1 MKLHFQK
8 KLHKY
13 RASFFAL
20 FAVFAFTFA
29 LPVNAASV
37 QSDATTTEP
46 DYDWNYYSGVVS
58 FNAISNALYL
68 NFAGL
73 APVASD
79 GSEYNIA
86 VYQGHTPTTISFTQ
100 EKDYT
105 YNGYLEKWV
114 WFYANQG
121 NPAIVSESV
130 AALWLSD
137 VVLPDGVTLSVTYQA
152 LEATRIQVKYRLQFS
167 EYRATYTGDYKIY
180 ATTNM
185 QTTCQIK
192 GTTSSFSGLYKM
204 HSASAV
210 DDWTGD
216 LKEYPFYSK
225 DSGFSGSVI
234 VGQQEGNALL
244 EDQNTLIG
252 NQTTVIQNQTS
263 VIENQTSTIIDQTN
277 QVMHGYSNDSLSGA
291 SSDFGNSAGQYND
304 AESSLFGQSSALL
317 ADFDFSAYGFE
328 AFGTQFVAALAFV
341 SSFLQSLYTKSPGFN
356 TIVTLGLVLGFAF
369 IVIGV
374 TRFTINRVTS
384 SDTDKGKWGR

>member
-20 FAVFAFTFA
+20 LAVFAFTFA

-73 APVASD
+73 APAASD

-210 DDWTGD
+210 EDWTGD

-244 EDQNTLIG
+244 EDQNNLIG

-263 VIENQTSTIIDQTN
+263 TIVEQSNNI
-277 QVMHGYSNDSLSGA
+277 MHGYSNAGLSGA
-291 SSDFGNSAGQYND
+291 SSDFGTSASQYND

-317 ADFDFSAYGFE
+317 ADFDFSSYGFD
-328 AFGTQFVAALAFV
+328 AFGPQFLTALSFV
-341 SSFLQSLYTKSPGFN
+341 SSFFQSLYTKSAGFN
-356 TIVTLGLVLGFAF
+356 TIIILGLVLGFGF
-369 IVIGV
+369 IVVGV
-374 TRFTINRVTS
+374 TRFAINYVS
-384 SDTDKGKWGR
+384 SDRRN